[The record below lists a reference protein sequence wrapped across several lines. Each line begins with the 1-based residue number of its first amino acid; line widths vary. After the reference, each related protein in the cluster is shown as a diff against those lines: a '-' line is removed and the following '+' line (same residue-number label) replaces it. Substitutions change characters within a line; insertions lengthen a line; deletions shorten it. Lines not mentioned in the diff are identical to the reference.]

1 MQSKPAQIFLDRGAK
16 LRPATHTIQ
25 IFDPQNELAISR
37 TAALLRAP
45 ESGGVTRVQI
55 TGGRRRE
62 TAAINFRAQTA
73 DFRLPDEFFNPKSP
87 F

>member
-1 MQSKPAQIFLDRGAK
+1 
-16 LRPATHTIQ
+16 
-25 IFDPQNELAISR
+25 
-37 TAALLRAP
+37 
-45 ESGGVTRVQI
+45 VTRVQI